1 MNILNAH
8 TNPQTLLF
16 GVCQVITA
24 EIMRLRRHPGNRTP
38 GFPVRDEAQLI
49 ASIQTVMAN
58 MAIFAANC
66 PIISEL
72 LVFPLCRLSV
82 QSSKGFQLNQVQE
95 TYAAI

>member
-1 MNILNAH
+1 M
-8 TNPQTLLF
+8 

-24 EIMRLRRHPGNRTP
+24 EITRLRCHPGNRTP

-49 ASIQTVMAN
+49 VSIQTVMAR

-72 LVFPLCRLSV
+72 LVFSLCRLST
-82 QSSKGFQLNQVQE
+82 QPSKDYQLNQVQE